1 MGDFSD
7 DYGGYDMLGIY
18 ERHEDERTAQRAKLL
33 TPPQSAQPMHP
44 EIKKMYEDY
53 FDKCFRES
61 FAAQRPWVGMTDQRV
76 KEIWLKGKDHGDDW
90 LDVLALARLFEA
102 ELKELNK

>member
-18 ERHEDERTAQRAKLL
+18 EQRDDDRRAQRAKLL

-44 EIKKMYEDY
+44 DIKKMYEDY

-61 FAAQRPWVGMTDQRV
+61 FAAQRQWVGLTDA
-76 KEIWLKGKDHGDDW
+76 EIEGLFQSAAGADEETHIRFALLIQAKLKDKN
-90 LDVLALARLFEA
+90 A
-102 ELKELNK
+102 